1 MSENAGK
8 HGTLDGAR
16 CRDRTYDIRLVRA
29 ISPKRINDL
38 GRLRR
43 IKTALFRGYRS
54 TKVAHAGGS
63 ATCQCQG
70 DCNRA
75 HTGPCPNQ
83 QGALAAGSRHPVRL
97 EIVDGRLRS
106 ITVRKRPIE
115 VQAWQYNGADNID
128 DAPAWVREYRCQMW
142 DDKQKRHVMHGI
154 KPDLSCFDCD
164 WYLRIPTTDGIRG
177 AVANDWL
184 ILEITGAVTS
194 CKPHIFE
201 ATYEPA

>member
-83 QGALAAGSRHPVRL
+83 QGGLAAGSRHPVRL
-97 EIVDGRLRS
+97 EIVDGRLLCVGCREPYDPN
-106 ITVRKRPIE
+106 KRW
-115 VQAWQYNGADNID
+115 AY
-128 DAPAWVREYRCQMW
+128 
-142 DDKQKRHVMHGI
+142 
-154 KPDLSCFDCD
+154 
-164 WYLRIPTTDGIRG
+164 
-177 AVANDWL
+177 
-184 ILEITGAVTS
+184 
-194 CKPHIFE
+194 
-201 ATYEPA
+201 